1 MAEKSGRSKDREI
14 RLSEAQLR
22 HPGLEKGLEREV
34 EASSGAEGLE
44 QEYTYVLSDLKRI
57 GLIALVML
65 TVLVALALFL
75 A

>member
-22 HPGLEKGLEREV
+22 HPGLEKAPSRDAEP
-34 EASSGAEGLE
+34 SSGTAELD
-44 QEYTYVLSDLKRI
+44 QEYAYVLSDLKRI

-65 TVLVALALFL
+65 AVLVGLALFL